1 MNKLGDHKNASFVI
15 YTLNQAM
22 KCIHYFLILCT
33 VVSIKSFAQEAQ
45 EEKAVLS
52 ISELKKSLEDKK
64 VSDKDRTNTLLTLG
78 DYYLEEPNEKAVK
91 YINEALAI
99 SKVLKDSFDIIRA
112 YNRLAQR
119 EMFEENDLNV
129 IKYVDSA
136 LSYANQT
143 KQKHFAGIGFSY
155 RLKGMAYNFL
165 ERNDLSLG
173 SLLQANRFLLKDNQD
188 VETRTYLAENYGDLA
203 FIYFTT
209 DNKETALA
217 CIEKSL
223 SIGKPIGAW
232 REVGDAY
239 EFLAG
244 LYYDDAL
251 YETSKKYLD
260 SATLMFQRA
269 GNIDGLKPL
278 QKSRAEIL
286 LKEDLA
292 NAASTIYKEQLAF
305 DKKDAIPYILTNDYI
320 FLSKASV
327 KLGNID
333 VARKYLDSAR
343 TQAIISE
350 NPSHIFTIAGQKA
363 KILKAENNLPRAIK
377 ELNEILNHPETEDFI
392 ESEKEIVKQL
402 YELYGDNNQPK
413 LAFEFLIRHN
423 KLEDSLRTVLQ
434 KNKFNVI
441 QSEFNYNEISSKL
454 EARDAQLKVSE
465 AEQQSAKDR
474 TYFIIGVFIL
484 LMGFFIFSYF
494 RQRKIAAIKRETL
507 LAKQE
512 TMAVKQESLDNQV
525 KFKNKQITDFAIH
538 ISEKNDLLE
547 NIKAKMKG
555 IRVINDAHKGVV
567 MDTIQFINN
576 DIDQNKEKIQLYQQV
591 NETNDSF
598 RAKID
603 ELYKNLNEKE
613 KKVATMLRLGQT
625 SKQIAL
631 QLGISA
637 ASVDNYR
644 YNLRKKME
652 IPKGESLKNFIK
664 SI

>member
-1 MNKLGDHKNASFVI
+1 
-15 YTLNQAM
+15 M
-22 KCIHYFLILCT
+22 KCIHYFIILCT
-33 VVSIKSFAQEAQ
+33 AVSIKSFAQEAQ
-45 EEKAVLS
+45 EAQEEKAILS
-52 ISELKKSLEDKK
+52 ISELENSLEDKK

-119 EMFEENDLNV
+119 EIFEENDLNV

-136 LSYANQT
+136 LSYANRT

-188 VETRTYLAENYGDLA
+188 LETRTYLAENYGDLA

-223 SIGKPIGAW
+223 SIGKPIEAW

-244 LYYDDAL
+244 FYYDDEL
-251 YETSKKYLD
+251 YETAKKYLD
-260 SATLMFQRA
+260 SATVMFQRA
-269 GNIDGLKPL
+269 GNVDGLNPL

-286 LKEDLA
+286 LKENLA

-320 FLSKASV
+320 FLSEASI
-327 KLGNID
+327 KLGNIE

-343 TQAIISE
+343 VQAIISE
-350 NPSHIFTIAGQKA
+350 NPAHIFTIAGQKA
-363 KILKAENNLPRAIK
+363 KILKAENNLPRAIT
-377 ELNEILNHPETEDFI
+377 ELNKILNHPETEDFI
-392 ESEKEIVKQL
+392 ESEKEVVKQL
-402 YELYGDNNQPK
+402 YELYEDNNQPK
-413 LAFEFLIRHN
+413 LAFEFLMRHN

-465 AEQQSAKDR
+465 AEQQRAKDR
-474 TYFIIGVFIL
+474 TYFIIGMFIL
-484 LMGFFIFSYF
+484 LMGFFVFSYF

-512 TMAVKQESLDNQV
+512 TMTVKQESLDNQV

-555 IRVINDAHKGVV
+555 IRVINDAHKSVV